1 MHSATMTD
9 AFAML
14 AVPEQLSR
22 LNAIFAA
29 DAARAVQRL
38 KLSDYDQAIEL
49 FFAPTTPTTWVPTD
63 EQLKAVAK
71 LGFANVYC
79 DFADDTEFIG
89 CWRLRVIDGKKQ
101 GEYWVMSPRRERVGY
116 PRYNAG

>member
-1 MHSATMTD
+1 MHTATMTD
-9 AFAML
+9 AFATL
-14 AVPEQLSR
+14 AKPEQLAR

-29 DAARAVQRL
+29 DPGRAVQRA

-49 FFAPTTPTTWVPTD
+49 FFAPTTPASWVPTD
-63 EQLKAVAK
+63 VQLKEVCK

-79 DFADDTEFIG
+79 DFADDTEFVG
-89 CWRLRVIDGKKQ
+89 CWRLRIIDGRKQ

-116 PRYNAG
+116 PRYNAE

>member
-1 MHSATMTD
+1 MTD
-9 AFAML
+9 AFAALPAEQQL
-14 AVPEQLSR
+14 AR

-29 DAARAVQRL
+29 DPARAVIRL
-38 KLSDYDQAIEL
+38 KISDYDQSIEL
-49 FFAPTTPTTWVPTD
+49 FFAPSTPPAWTPTD
-63 EQLKAVAK
+63 EQLKAVSA
-71 LGFANVYC
+71 LGFATVYC

-89 CWRLRVIDGKKQ
+89 CWRMRIVDGRKQ